1 MEDHSPEALRD
12 AKRLR
17 REMTL
22 PEVLLYRLLKQRP
35 DGLKFRRQHPFGKRI
50 VLDFF
55 CAERRL
61 GIEIDGIS
69 HDMGDRPERDAR
81 RDAHL
86 RTQGIKVIRIPAA
99 DVLRDAHAVA
109 QSIVS
114 ICATIPPPSA
124 LRAATSPRGG
134 GFAGVPT

>member
-69 HDMGDRPERDAR
+69 HDMGDRPERDIR
-81 RDAHL
+81 RDAFL
-86 RTQGIKVIRIPAA
+86 RSQGIKVIRIPAA
-99 DVLRDAHAVA
+99 DVLRDAQAVA

-134 GFAGVPT
+134 GSTGAFT